1 MIIVDKITLTTFF
14 IILKILIKNKFEK
27 LEIRIIE
34 NKNSKL
40 LFYIFCFLTKK
51 LDINTKI
58 LKFYAGHCYTKK
70 KENIWTKARHTNGRN
85 LIRDSKK
92 EIRKKLDI

>member
-58 LKFYAGHCYTKK
+58 LKILCRTLLHKK
-70 KENIWTKARHTNGRN
+70 K
-85 LIRDSKK
+85 
-92 EIRKKLDI
+92 RKHMD

>member
-27 LEIRIIE
+27 VEIRIIE
-34 NKNSKL
+34 NNNSKL
-40 LFYIFCFLTKK
+40 LFNIFYFLTKK

-70 KENIWTKARHTNGRN
+70 
-85 LIRDSKK
+85 
-92 EIRKKLDI
+92 